1 MVGLVLLLVGALV
14 PNSNMRTTSVKGS
27 EQSGVQPSPVAS
39 GLNQPTQV
47 REPIVASGSR
57 QQPPQ
62 WAAHN
67 FKVDVGGHRVAATRK
82 YRDVQANGRRAIVVA
97 VCRPDYRTMTG
108 CA

>member
-1 MVGLVLLLVGALV
+1 
-14 PNSNMRTTSVKGS
+14 MRTTSVKGS

-62 WAAHN
+62 WAAHK

-82 YRDVQANGRRAIVVA
+82 YRDVQANGRRAIVVDRLPSRLPNDDR
-97 VCRPDYRTMTG
+97 VRVSQPPGVR
-108 CA
+108 